1 LVDHGYRAQFFSL
14 ASHKKVRGILMTSK
28 ALIQCLIVAIIS
40 STLLITGQFASAQV
54 LEEII
59 VTAQKREQ
67 DISDVGISIT
77 AFSGE
82 QLQQLGMT
90 NTRDIDMHTPGLMV
104 TDYGSGTTTAFTIRG
119 SSQLDFADHQEPPVA
134 VYLDGA
140 YNSYLGGVGFNFF
153 DLERIE
159 VLRGP
164 QGTLFGR
171 NATGGLVHVIS
182 ARPTQEKEGH
192 FELTAGEFGQIRAE
206 GVFSGPLSDTTS
218 GRLSLAYEKTDG
230 YQENSIGDDLNDV
243 NNFSGRAQ
251 LLFEPSDEVSIHLS
265 GRYSTDDT
273 NGQGYHIRSGLAD
286 IGGIP
291 GLPGDGL
298 VHEGTV
304 AQQDAF
310 CAGWFGPPFPL
321 VSGATDC
328 FGFSEP
334 DSDPHTVSLN
344 ELGFFKRDHVGMTA
358 TIEWQLT
365 DSTSLVSITDWQD
378 FEKEYLEDTDSSP
391 ADLFTF
397 PQSADSNQLSQEI
410 QLHTETENAQ
420 WVTGFY
426 YLNIDSDYRSG
437 TNTFNCCLTTLDNSW
452 QMETESYAFFVQADL
467 NLSDTWS
474 VVTGVR
480 WTEDEKDIMATPA
493 CIDAG
498 PGADFGLPDDPCPF
512 FFGGSAQVGP
522 PLISNRDEGEW
533 SGVVE
538 LDWRP
543 NEDWLVYA
551 KYSRG
556 NKAGGYNAG
565 AAMIFDAATAF
576 EYGGEILTSIEGGFK
591 ATLFDGKA
599 RLNVSIFNYDYED
612 FQSFSQ
618 QGPNLIVFNTDAE
631 NTGGEIELF
640 ANPAEGWEFLLGLSI
655 QDAMQKDVAFGPVTR
670 DRPMPNSPDLSVN
683 GLGRYEWSA
692 FNGTMAAQV
701 DFNYVDERSLNGI
714 DHPGLLV
721 DSYTIAN
728 ARLGYV
734 TDDGTWDASIWV
746 KNFTDE
752 DYVSTAF
759 DISIFTG
766 AIIDAPGAPRWV
778 GATLR
783 YNF

>member
-1 LVDHGYRAQFFSL
+1 MKSICSL
-14 ASHKKVRGILMTSK
+14 NIRNCLHS
-28 ALIQCLIVAIIS
+28 ALLTVFAV
-40 STLLITGQFASAQV
+40 LLGGLPALSYAQV

-77 AFSGE
+77 AFSGK

-182 ARPTQEKEGH
+182 ARPSQEKEGY
-192 FELTAGEFGQIRAE
+192 FELTGGEFGQIRAE
-206 GVFSGPLSDTTS
+206 GVFSGPLGDTTS

-251 LLFEPSDEVSIHLS
+251 LLFEPSEEVSIHLS
-265 GRYSTDDT
+265 ARFSTDDT
-273 NGQGYHIRSGLAD
+273 NGQGYNIRSGLTD

-298 VHEGTV
+298 VHEGTT

-310 CAGWFGPPFPL
+310 CLNWFGPPFPL
-321 VSGATDC
+321 VPGATDC
-328 FGFSEP
+328 FGYTEP
-334 DSDPHTVSLN
+334 DSDPHTVSIN
-344 ELGFFKRDHVGMTA
+344 ELGFFKRDHGGVTA
-358 TIEWQLT
+358 TIEWVF
-365 DSTSLVSITDWQD
+365 DNDMRLVSITDWQD
-378 FEKEYLEDTDSSP
+378 FSKEYLEDTDSTP
-391 ADLFTF
+391 APLFNF
-397 PQSADSNQLSQEI
+397 PQAMDSNQLSQELR
-410 QLHTETENAQ
+410 LHGETDAVQ
-420 WVTGFY
+420 WVTGIY

-437 TNTFNCCLTTLDNSW
+437 TETFNCCLFSFDNTW
-452 QMETESYAFFVQADL
+452 DLETDTYAFFVQGEFA
-467 NLSDTWS
+467 LSDQWS
-474 VVTGVR
+474 LVAGGR
-480 WTEDEKDIMATPA
+480 WTEDEKSINVTPV
-493 CIDAG
+493 CLNAG

-512 FFGGSAQVGP
+512 FFGGTAQVGP
-522 PLISNRDEGEW
+522 PLNSSRDEGEW
-533 SGVVE
+533 TGVIE

-565 AAMIFDAATAF
+565 AAMLFDAATAF
-576 EYGGEILTSIEGGFK
+576 EYQGEILTSYEAGFK
-591 ATLFDGKA
+591 ATLFDCKA
-599 RLNVSIFNYDYED
+599 RLNASVFNYDFDD

-618 QGPNLIVFNTDAE
+618 QGANLIVFNTDAE
-631 NTGGEIELF
+631 NTGGEIELV
-640 ANPAEGWEFLLGLSI
+640 ANPSEGLEFLFGVSI
-655 QDAMQKDVAFGPVTR
+655 QDAKQKSVSFGPVTR
-670 DRPMPNSPDLSVN
+670 DRPMPNSPDITFN

-692 FNGTMAAQV
+692 FNGTLAAQV
-701 DFNYVDERSLNGI
+701 DFNYVDERILNGI
-714 DHPGLLV
+714 DHPGLF
-721 DSYTIAN
+721 DDAYTIAN

-734 TDDGTWDASIWV
+734 TEDGTWDASVWV
-746 KNFTDE
+746 RNFTDE
-752 DYVSTAF
+752 DYVPALF

-766 AIIDAPGAPRWV
+766 AIVDAPGAPRWV
-778 GATLR
+778 GVTVR